1 MGENPNESHAVRDL
15 SEKPTPVTCRV
26 NKSLH
31 SEPCLCVLSQFTGTL
46 CAAVREEC
54 GVAPWCLHRFAEKGF
69 NAKCQHPRPIVNKLA
84 YTGLHPPMSNLYYFI
99 VLPWLCLRT
108 MLKYVYLPPFAPMV
122 DFCSSVALFSVRI
135 FYVTPTTA
143 ILNIQYGL
151 FACSRWGCG
160 TARDYR
166 FLGFLGKRRDNLKL
180 FKGCQDQ
187 DWLRFVCFD

>member
-1 MGENPNESHAVRDL
+1 MFVCIVSIYGD
-15 SEKPTPVTCRV
+15 
-26 NKSLH
+26 
-31 SEPCLCVLSQFTGTL
+31 TL
-46 CAAVREEC
+46 CRSERGVWGCPVMFTSVRGERVQC
-54 GVAPWCLHRFAEKGF
+54 QVPASKAHRQHTGLHR
-69 NAKCQHPRPIVNKLA
+69 
-84 YTGLHPPMSNLYYFI
+84 LHPPMSNLYYFI